1 MLGLDSDVLTM
12 FHEAQRNILELNK
25 SRLQALD
32 DLRQAKER
40 IRELGAPPATTAA
53 WLPAPVA
60 YGPCEGSTLSAGAC
74 AGG

>member
-1 MLGLDSDVLTM
+1 MHGLDSDVLTM

-40 IRELGAPPATTAA
+40 IRELGAHPA
-53 WLPAPVA
+53 
-60 YGPCEGSTLSAGAC
+60 
-74 AGG
+74 